1 MEIVEYSFEFSD
13 EEWIGSTERTLFH
26 KKTGSLI
33 LSDLHIGKAEHF
45 RKNHLQIPGNIE
57 ARELLRL
64 HRLFDYYQPDQLF
77 LLGDIFH
84 SSYNKA
90 WLNFSKLLQTSGIQ
104 KKVLVQGNHDVLE
117 NSFYEEADLEVH
129 SVFSFSH
136 GIWMVHDAADFTGAG
151 KSISGH
157 LHPGCYVQGR
167 ARQRALLPCF
177 FVGEQQ
183 LILPA
188 FGSLTGLKSVKKSS
202 EKDFY
207 LAFTLNKFW
216 KI

>member
-1 MEIVEYSFEFSD
+1 MEIIEYSFEFSD
-13 EEWIGSTERTLFH
+13 EEWIVSTERTLFH

-45 RKNHLQIPGNIE
+45 RKNHLQIPGPIE
-57 ARELLRL
+57 HTELLRL
-64 HRLFDYYQPDQLF
+64 HRLFEYYQPEQLF

-90 WLNFSKLLQTSGIQ
+90 WVSFSKLLKSASIGRKLLI
-104 KKVLVQGNHDVLE
+104 KGNHDILE
-117 NSFYEEADLEVH
+117 PAFYEEADLEIH
-129 SVFSFSH
+129 SRFLF
-136 GIWMVHDAADFTGAG
+136 GNGLCMVHDAEDCRKDE

-167 ARQRALLPCF
+167 ARQRAILPCF

-183 LILPA
+183 LIMPA
-188 FGSLTGLKSVKKSS
+188 FGSLTGLKSLKKGS
-202 EKDFY
+202 ERDFF
-207 LAFTLNKFW
+207 LAFTPNKFW